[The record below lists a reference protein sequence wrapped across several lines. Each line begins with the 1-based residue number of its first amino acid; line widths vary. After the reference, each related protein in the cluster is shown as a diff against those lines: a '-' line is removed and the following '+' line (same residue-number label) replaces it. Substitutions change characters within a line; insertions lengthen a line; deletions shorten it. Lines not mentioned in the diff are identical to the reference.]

1 MTTLRKPVRS
11 PFMVTHSHI
20 SLPPYSLKVFHFR
33 VIKLSESPP
42 FVNFEPLLGRKLAT
56 CGRNDE
62 KQ

>member
-1 MTTLRKPVRS
+1 
-11 PFMVTHSHI
+11 MVTHSHI